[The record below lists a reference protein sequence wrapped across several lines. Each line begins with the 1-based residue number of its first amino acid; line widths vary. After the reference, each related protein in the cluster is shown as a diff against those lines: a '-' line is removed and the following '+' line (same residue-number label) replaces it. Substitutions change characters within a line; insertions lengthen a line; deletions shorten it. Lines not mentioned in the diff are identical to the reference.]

1 MALLGRLF
9 FDNMNIHREAT
20 QVPIN
25 SRLDGEDVIYIYM
38 YIHTYKG
45 ILATKKK
52 KDEILPLTAT
62 WTDLENIIL
71 SEARQR

>member
-1 MALLGRLF
+1 M
-9 FDNMNIHREAT
+9 
-20 QVPIN
+20 PIN
-25 SRLDGEDVIYIYM
+25 SRLDGEDVIYIYV
-38 YIHTYKG
+38 YTHIQRNISHK
-45 ILATKKK
+45 KKK

>member
-1 MALLGRLF
+1 M
-9 FDNMNIHREAT
+9 
-20 QVPIN
+20 PIN
-25 SRLDGEDVIYIYM
+25 SRLDGEDVIYIYICI
-38 YIHTYKG
+38 YTHTKG

>member
-25 SRLDGEDVIYIYM
+25 SRLDGEDVIYIYV
-38 YIHTYKG
+38 YTHIQRNISY
-45 ILATKKK
+45 KKK

>member
-1 MALLGRLF
+1 
-9 FDNMNIHREAT
+9 
-20 QVPIN
+20 
-25 SRLDGEDVIYIYM
+25 M